1 MNKTEPLPATM
12 DSSSALPGRPRQGS
26 GPLLSPSVSG
36 VTPDDSDQGPPTTH
50 KIPRSTLQGSETIL
64 IIDGILERLNIA
76 NSSIKQQVYSLQ
88 TIRTSFENEQELRS
102 QDGAFQPFGY
112 SNSEHQNPQHL
123 DIDIQSFD
131 IPITETLNSLFE
143 EYEDMMNM
151 LRRWLPANRSR
162 PERPEPRDFSRHS
175 RLLDGHIDIE
185 VDSGQGSWFSRV
197 FTNIGLRRLWGRYVG
212 RRDDPRTH
220 DPPFTI
226 TSRRVLALMGLPV
239 EVLALIIDQSILDD
253 RDRLR
258 FGATCARAMSV
269 SLPVMYKYAMVRY
282 PIKKRPLNETL
293 KLVGHMVRE
302 LIIYMPPEVEPVR
315 NEDEYIDPFEIF
327 DKMTGLTALTVYF
340 DSPISPVEVSAL
352 MKYFL
357 RTKDRLSHVTLDIAE
372 LRHPLAAYESRTVYQ
387 ASRAAEVLRANGT
400 YKTGAK
406 LDGISFCIQQSPPDT
421 SAAAVR
427 EVFTG
432 YCDPAM
438 YLRILPYIRNR
449 ETLNL
454 TPFRSRKADLLQYVV
469 RDGMNVS
476 IYEPALQ
483 AVADLTSLRHLRVF
497 AYTKAQFILDNMRGS
512 SDSDH
517 RLPFTNLRTLHFD
530 CVQPVP
536 PDESFF
542 HNADLQNQFF
552 QRASRIIQGVPKL
565 VVLSCIERVDGF
577 NFELRVLQGPGGAG
591 NWVTTQTRA
600 WL

>member
-1 MNKTEPLPATM
+1 MNKTELLPATM
-12 DSSSALPGRPRQGS
+12 DSSSALPGQPRQGS
-26 GPLLSPSVSG
+26 DPLLSPSTNG
-36 VTPDDSDQGPPTTH
+36 VTPDDGDQGFPTTH

-76 NSSIKQQVYSLQ
+76 NYSIKQQVYSLQ
-88 TIRTSFENEQELRS
+88 TIRTGSENEQEPRS

-112 SNSEHQNPQHL
+112 SNNEHQNPEHL

-131 IPITETLNSLFE
+131 IPITETLKSLFE
-143 EYEDMMNM
+143 EYEDMMNI
-151 LRRWLPANRSR
+151 LRRWLPANRLR
-162 PERPEPRDFSRHS
+162 LERLEPRDFSRHS

-185 VDSGQGSWFSRV
+185 RDPAGQGSLFSRV
-197 FTNIGLRRLWGRYVG
+197 FTNIGLRRLWNRYVG

-220 DPPFTI
+220 DPPPI
-226 TSRRVLALMGLPV
+226 VSSRRTLALMSLPV
-239 EVLALIIDQSILDD
+239 EVLTLIIDQSILDD

-302 LIIYMPPEVEPVR
+302 LIIYMPAEVEPVR

-327 DKMTGLTALTVYF
+327 DKMAGLTALTVYF

-372 LRHPLAAYESRTVYQ
+372 LRHPLAAYESRTVYR
-387 ASRAAEVLRANGT
+387 ASRAAEALRANGT

-454 TPFRSRKADLLQYVV
+454 TPFRSRKADLLQYVI

-497 AYTKAQFILDNMRGS
+497 AYTKAQFILV
-512 SDSDH
+512 
-517 RLPFTNLRTLHFD
+517 
-530 CVQPVP
+530 CY
-536 PDESFF
+536 
-542 HNADLQNQFF
+542 F
-552 QRASRIIQGVPKL
+552 QIAMQL
-565 VVLSCIERVDGF
+565 
-577 NFELRVLQGPGGAG
+577 
-591 NWVTTQTRA
+591 
-600 WL
+600 